1 MNERVRVLH
10 TTTTQ
15 GVAGVLSK
23 DGQHVF
29 AYDSV
34 TYAPA
39 ERPDLAISLTM
50 PPRAESWKTAN
61 MLPAFQTFL
70 PEGFLKD
77 HIRARFAKT
86 LRIDDMALLA
96 LSGENAIGRI
106 RVCTQKAGTAGGPKA
121 GAESLQEILADQGSR
136 DLFEYLCDK
145 YLMSTS
151 IAGVQPKV
159 VVPVAAALADNK
171 PGIGERSTLRGRQ
184 LIVKVD
190 GPDYPG
196 VSENEYHCLSIARSR
211 PNRFTVPEFHL
222 SEDRQRLAIER
233 FDIDAEKGYLGFE
246 DMVALQG
253 KVNDEKYEGSY
264 ENVAMAIRRN
274 CSHLL
279 LPNSLERYFAS
290 VVLAV
295 AVRNGDAHLKN
306 FGLLYT
312 NPLTEDCRLSPLFD
326 QVCTTIYIPKDL
338 MALRLAK
345 SKNWPDRSTLER
357 FGRDHCDIASPAEL
371 IDEIVA
377 AVVDYRPAIAGP
389 MWERLKA
396 TFESSAAA
404 LGRTRIFVRDRPS
417 G

>member
-15 GVAGVLSK
+15 GYAGVLSK

-34 TYAPA
+34 TYAPT

-50 PPRAESWKTAN
+50 PPRAESWKTTN

-77 HIRARFAKT
+77 HIRERFAKT

-106 RVCTQKAGTAGGPKA
+106 RVSTRKTGTAGGPRA
-121 GAESLQEILADQGSR
+121 AAENLREILADQGSR

-159 VVPVAAALADNK
+159 VVPVAAAPADNQ

-211 PNRFTVPEFHL
+211 PNRFTVPVFHL
-222 SEDRQRLAIER
+222 SEDLRRLAIER

-264 ENVAMAIRRN
+264 ENVAVAIRRN
-274 CSHLL
+274 CSPLL

-312 NPLTEDCRLSPLFD
+312 HPLTEDCRLSPLFD
-326 QVCTTIYIPKDL
+326 QVCTTVYIPKDL
-338 MALRLAK
+338 MALHLAR

-377 AVVDYRPAIAGP
+377 AVVDYRPAITGP
-389 MWERLKA
+389 MWEKLKV
-396 TFESSAAA
+396 TFASSAAA